1 MPFDCAK
8 IQQNRYSHKL
18 NSNFFGVSLTFG
30 LRLVTEHHEVANHEV
45 LATECQRSAAIPPN
59 MPQIVTVRRA
69 ILWACGQ

>member
-1 MPFDCAK
+1 MQKYNK
-8 IQQNRYSHKL
+8 IVILTNL
-18 NSNFFGVSLTFG
+18 IAIFLGVSLTFG

-69 ILWACGQ
+69 IL

>member
-1 MPFDCAK
+1 M
-8 IQQNRYSHKL
+8 
-18 NSNFFGVSLTFG
+18 GGSLTFG